1 MFEFI
6 NYLKLIATILITN
19 SHFGNIWP
27 VSAMASGGLL
37 GNILFF
43 AVSGFLLF
51 NIKESFPKWFSKR
64 FLRVYPAMAVF
75 TLFAVAIGE
84 YPLNDFSQAVKLFV
98 YPTNYI
104 FIVWL
109 VVCYVAFYVVSYLDK
124 RNGKSLET
132 SLIAV
137 LLTWLLAYVLLYD
150 KTSYRIDNVYEPF
163 ILFLYFESML
173 VGALFRKHKDGF
185 GKFSG
190 AKVLLTVLSV
200 AVYFGSKIVFSR
212 YDFLLNYQIANQII
226 ILIALVAVFDLFMSL
241 ESLFRKMPNAVKV
254 CVGHISNIT
263 LQIYIVQFVIIA
275 HFKKLAFPLN
285 LAAVT
290 VLILVAASVLYYI
303 EFYIRKLASKKENV
317 KDVNPNAKG

>member
-6 NYLKLIATILITN
+6 NYLKFIATLLITN
-19 SHFGNIWP
+19 SHFEDIWP

-51 NIKESFPKWFSKR
+51 NIKDSFHKWFLKR
-64 FLRVYPAMAVF
+64 FLRVYPAMAAF
-75 TLFAVAIGE
+75 TLFAVALGE

-104 FIVWL
+104 FLVWL
-109 VVCYVAFYVVSYLDK
+109 VVCYIAFYIVSYLDK
-124 RNGKSLET
+124 RNGKFLET
-132 SLIAV
+132 SLISV
-137 LLTWLLAYVLLYD
+137 LVIWLLAYVLLYD
-150 KTSYRIDNVYEPF
+150 KTAYSIDNVYEPF

-173 VGALFRKHKDGF
+173 VGALFRKHKDRC

-190 AKVLLTVLSV
+190 VKVFLTVFCIV
-200 AVYFGSKIVFSR
+200 AYFGSKIAFSR
-212 YDFLLNYQIANQII
+212 YDFLLKYQIVNQII

-241 ESLFRKMPNAVKV
+241 EALFKKMPKVLKV
-254 CVGHISNIT
+254 CVRYVSNIT
-263 LQIYIVQFVIIA
+263 LQIYIVQFIIIA

-285 LAAVT
+285 LAVVT
-290 VLILVAASVLYYI
+290 LLILVAASILYYI
-303 EFYIRKLASKKENV
+303 EFYIRKITLRKANIKE
-317 KDVNPNAKG
+317 KT

>member
-6 NYLKLIATILITN
+6 NYLKFIATLLITN
-19 SHFGNIWP
+19 SHFGDIWP

-51 NIKESFPKWFSKR
+51 NIKDSFPKWFLKR
-64 FLRVYPAMAVF
+64 FLRVYPAMAAF
-75 TLFAVAIGE
+75 TLFAVVLGE

-104 FIVWL
+104 FLVWL
-109 VVCYVAFYVVSYLDK
+109 VVCYIAFYIMSYLDK
-124 RNGKSLET
+124 RNGKFLET
-132 SLIAV
+132 SLISV
-137 LLTWLLAYVLLYD
+137 LVIWLLAYVLLYD
-150 KTSYRIDNVYEPF
+150 KTAYSIDNVYEPF

-173 VGALFRKHKDGF
+173 VGALFRKHKDRY

-190 AKVLLTVLSV
+190 VKVFLTVFCIV
-200 AVYFGSKIVFSR
+200 AYFGSKIAFSR
-212 YDFLLNYQIANQII
+212 YDFLLKYQIVNQII

-241 ESLFRKMPNAVKV
+241 EALFKKMPKVLKV
-254 CVGHISNIT
+254 CVRYVSNIT
-263 LQIYIVQFVIIA
+263 LQIYIVQFIIIA

-285 LAAVT
+285 LAVVT
-290 VLILVAASVLYYI
+290 LLILVVASILYYI
-303 EFYIRKLASKKENV
+303 EFYIRKITLRKANIKE
-317 KDVNPNAKG
+317 KT